1 MKLEHKA
8 GLSVLAALAVMTG
21 VVSVILSQVVRR
33 SYGELEVQQAQLQI
47 DGVKR
52 AIEQEMEGLARTAA
66 DYGDWVD
73 TSNFLIGRHATYMD
87 DNYNADSMRNVRVD
101 HALLF
106 TARGEFRDGRSPQGG
121 VSETT
126 AVTRTMAE
134 LVQPRVSELVREGTR
149 ARPNSSVMAG
159 PVGLLLVAV
168 HPVIPSDV
176 DAPFPG
182 GVLVFAR
189 NFDDSVVARVA
200 ALQGVP
206 VRVEREH
213 TDELTQREAA
223 DSRALAGDRV
233 SVSAGA
239 DWLLGHFPL
248 SDWRGNVVGWVHVE
262 MNRLIYRQGVRMSWL
277 LVGVVAATGVVFSVL
292 LVWLLRQLVTRR
304 LQRTCDQLAV
314 IEAEARPEAR
324 LMPEGEDELARLASQ
339 INAMLES
346 IENAQEERDKRDRQ
360 QRSLERQLQQA
371 QKLEVVG
378 TFAGG
383 IAHDFNNYLAAVKG
397 WVNLA
402 QMAARDGELRPDY
415 LDQAE
420 RAIVQGSLLTKQLLL
435 FSRREPA
442 HLAEIFVGNLLRES
456 TDLIRMALPKTVHL
470 EVEVASDARVRIDP
484 SQLQQVVLNLAVNAS
499 DAMAGEGVL
508 KLTVRA
514 QRLPSAAAPGARGL
528 DPGLYVW
535 LQVTDTGTGVPSHVL
550 PRIFEPFFTTKSAE
564 KGTGLGLAVVQ
575 RIVQGSGGAIE
586 VQTTVGQGTT
596 FHLYLPALTEKPAP
610 DGSPAVPNPNP
621 PAVALGAG
629 ASGRAL
635 GVAGESALGES
646 TGVGAGPGAATGG
659 PAVAKPAAPVRS
671 ESPVAS
677 AAVARPPVSVGH
689 DVARRASGGT
699 LGRVLLVDDD
709 QMVCAVWREALT
721 LAGYAVT
728 ARADGEQAWQLL
740 QTQALEFDV
749 LVADHVMPRM
759 DGLELASRVMVAFP
773 HLPVV
778 LLTAVLPMAA
788 GELATRGFF
797 GVLTKPVGMG
807 EMIDTVGRAVA
818 RRSAIRS

>member
-33 SYGELEVQQAQLQI
+33 SYGELELQQAQLQI

-52 AIEQEMEGLARTAA
+52 AIDQELEGLARTAA
-66 DYGDWVD
+66 DYGDWID

-106 TARGEFRDGRSPQGG
+106 NNQGQMRDGRSPQGG

-126 AVTRTMAE
+126 AVTRAMAE
-134 LVQPRVSELVREGTR
+134 LVRPLVGELVTAGRQAR
-149 ARPNSSVMAG
+149 AKSTVLGG
-159 PVGLLLVAV
+159 PTGLLLVAV
-168 HPVIPSDV
+168 HPVIPAEV

-189 NFDDSVVARVA
+189 NFDEAVVGRVA

-213 TDELTQREAA
+213 SDELAQREAVH
-223 DSRALAGDRV
+223 SRALAGDRV

-248 SDWRGNVVGWVHVE
+248 SDGRGNVVGWVHVE
-262 MNRLIYRQGVRMSWL
+262 MNRLIYRQGVHMSWL
-277 LVGVVAATGVVFSVL
+277 LVGVVAGTGMVFSIL
-292 LVWLLRQLVTRR
+292 IVWLLRQLVTRR

-324 LMPEGEDELARLASQ
+324 LMPEGEDELARLANQ

-402 QMAARDGELRPDY
+402 QMAAREGELRADY

-456 TDLIRMALPKTVHL
+456 TDLIRMALPKTVHV
-470 EVEVASDARVRIDP
+470 EVEIASDARVRIDP
-484 SQLQQVVLNLAVNAS
+484 SQLQQVWLNLAVNAS

-508 KLTVRA
+508 KLIVRA
-514 QRLPSAAAPGARGL
+514 QRLPSATVPGTRAL
-528 DPGLYVW
+528 TPGLYVW
-535 LQVTDTGTGVPSHVL
+535 LQVTDTGTGVPSHIL
-550 PRIFEPFFTTKSAE
+550 PRIFEPFFTTKTAE

-575 RIVQGSGGAIE
+575 RIVHGSGGAIE
-586 VQTTVGQGTT
+586 VQTAVGQGTT
-596 FHLYLPALTEKPAP
+596 FHLYLPALVEKAAP
-610 DGSPAVPNPNP
+610 DANAP
-621 PAVALGAG
+621 GATG
-629 ASGRAL
+629 A
-635 GVAGESALGES
+635 AGESGSAGE
-646 TGVGAGPGAATGG
+646 GKGAGGG
-659 PAVAKPAAPVRS
+659 ERAGPSASVVVGVSAGPVEPAPAAAPV
-671 ESPVAS
+671 
-677 AAVARPPVSVGH
+677 ARPSSDLPEPSAV
-689 DVARRASGGT
+689 VAEPSMAVKSYAGRPAPAGT

-709 QMVCAVWREALT
+709 QMVCAVWREALL
-721 LAGYAVT
+721 LAGYTVT
-728 ARADGEQAWQLL
+728 TRADGEGAWQLL

-788 GELATRGFF
+788 GDLATRGFF

-807 EMIDTVGRAVA
+807 EMIDTVSRAVA
-818 RRSAIRS
+818 RRSAIRN